1 MEEKIEKLIRTM
13 DKTNI
18 KLAYQ
23 LSKSQK
29 INIKEIIIKI
39 FSPILPSD
47 YITSIV
53 NEVSIT
59 EKYML
64 DILELIWY
72 KYYKLVSN
80 YPTKNHQGFIQS
92 EVEELLS
99 FYPNVNMKKFNDSLM
114 GNTCMLT
121 EEGNIISYHSDIA
134 RALGE
139 GLKK

>member
-39 FSPILPSD
+39 FSSILPSD
-47 YITSIV
+47 YITSID
-53 NEVSIT
+53 NENSIT

-64 DILELIWY
+64 DILELIRY
-72 KYYKLVSN
+72 KYYKLTIN
-80 YPTKNHQGFIQS
+80 YPTENYQGFIQS
-92 EVEELLS
+92 EIEKLLS
-99 FYPNVNMKKFNDSLM
+99 FYPDVNMEKFNDSLM

-121 EEGNIISYHSDIA
+121 KEGNIIAYHYDIA
-134 RALGE
+134 KALGE

>member
-47 YITSIV
+47 YITSIN

-64 DILELIWY
+64 DILELIRY
-72 KYYKLVSN
+72 KHYKLANN
-80 YPTKNHQGFIQS
+80 YPSKNYQGFIQS
-92 EVEELLS
+92 EIEELLS
-99 FYPNVNMKKFNDSLM
+99 FYPDINMEKFNESLM

-121 EEGNIISYHSDIA
+121 EEGNIISYHHDIA
-134 RALGE
+134 RALGK
-139 GLKK
+139 GLE

>member
-39 FSPILPSD
+39 FSSILPSD
-47 YITSIV
+47 YITSID
-53 NEVSIT
+53 NSSIT

-64 DILELIWY
+64 DILELIRY
-72 KYYKLVSN
+72 KYYKLANN
-80 YPTKNHQGFIQS
+80 YPSKNYQGFIQS
-92 EVEELLS
+92 EIEELLS
-99 FYPNVNMKKFNDSLM
+99 FYPDVNMEKFNESLM

-121 EEGNIISYHSDIA
+121 EEGNIISYHHDIA
-134 RALGE
+134 KALGE
-139 GLKK
+139 GLK

>member
-1 MEEKIEKLIRTM
+1 MKEKIEKLIRTM
-13 DKTNI
+13 DETNI

-39 FSPILPSD
+39 FSSILPSD
-47 YITSIV
+47 YITSID
-53 NEVSIT
+53 NYSIT

-64 DILELIWY
+64 DILELIRY

-99 FYPNVNMKKFNDSLM
+99 FYPNVNMEKFNDSLM

-121 EEGNIISYHSDIA
+121 EEGNIISYHHDIA

-139 GLKK
+139 GLK

>member
-13 DKTNI
+13 DKINI

-47 YITSIV
+47 YITSID
-53 NEVSIT
+53 NSSIT

-64 DILELIWY
+64 DILELIRY

-99 FYPNVNMKKFNDSLM
+99 FYPNVNMEKFNDSLM

-121 EEGNIISYHSDIA
+121 KEGNIIAYHYDIA
-134 RALGE
+134 KALGE